1 MFKNNKKE
9 NEVIKMEESTFIKR
23 HAGKIL
29 LAGGLVVSAGTAYLL
44 HKHNVDIAEHAKRI
58 FNLEKRLKA
67 NTEIAVDALTDT
79 IEAYRFEIDELIFK
93 RDNLNDSQQNIFINI
108 PKLNEEIELKTRL
121 RDNAIEMLHKAIENN
136 EIE

>member
-1 MFKNNKKE
+1 MFKKNKE
-9 NEVIKMEESTFIKR
+9 NEIIKMEESTFIKR

-29 LAGGLVVSAGTAYLL
+29 LAGGLAVSAGAAYLL

-58 FNLEKRLKA
+58 FNLEKRLNA
-67 NTEIAVDALTDT
+67 NTEIAVEALTDT

-93 RDNLNDSQQNIFINI
+93 RDNLNDSQVNVFVNI

-136 EIE
+136 ETE